1 MYTCSTKTIG
11 PRGFIFGMEVGLDG
25 GPLIFYISRSK
36 AKGQSQIGMKIC
48 LFGANFGHRGYVCVR
63 SGPVTGEVG
72 TFGSVPTIFGILPN
86 AVKRQGASSRKVSH
100 YWQCAIEAG
109 KVPN

>member
-1 MYTCSTKTIG
+1 
-11 PRGFIFGMEVGLDG
+11 MEVGLDS

-36 AKGQSQIGMKIC
+36 VKGQGQVGMKMC
-48 LFGANFGHRGYVCVR
+48 LFGANFGHRGYVYVR
-63 SGPVTGEVG
+63 SGPVRVRWG

-86 AVKRQGASSRKVSH
+86 FVKRQGASSRKVSN
-100 YWQCAIEAG
+100 YWQCAIMAG